1 MQCFLLALR
10 ACLHKQMGVLVCTDF
25 VRAESVHACTRVL
38 VHTRMGTHKTHLP
51 CREAEGPVH
60 AHLCKPLSLAA
71 PP

>member
-1 MQCFLLALR
+1 
-10 ACLHKQMGVLVCTDF
+10 MGVLVCTDF